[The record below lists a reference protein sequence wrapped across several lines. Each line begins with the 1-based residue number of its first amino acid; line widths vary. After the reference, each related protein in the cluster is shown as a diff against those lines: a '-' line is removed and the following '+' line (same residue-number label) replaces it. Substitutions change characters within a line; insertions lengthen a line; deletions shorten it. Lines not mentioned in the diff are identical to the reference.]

1 MRKAER
7 LIRKLDPTILNQVL
21 KHATL
26 LCNRAAAHLR
36 CPGADAASSCA
47 EDAEAAAMRTNGSSS
62 SSSSSS
68 GKRQ

>member
-1 MRKAER
+1 M
-7 LIRKLDPTILNQVL
+7 IRQLGRTFSNQVL

-47 EDAEAAAMRTNGSSS
+47 EDAEAAAIRTD
-62 SSSSSS
+62 
-68 GKRQ
+68 KQQQQQQQQQQQVQ